1 MVFMKKITTI
11 LAGAALGCSL
21 LAVASGNLAGGKSPG
36 QPEVKAMGFL
46 ISDESRPAGWYT
58 FPVTDASSPELIA
71 ETPRVCAGAMADGVY
86 YAQTYTPGP
95 RPQAWN
101 RFDIAT
107 GEMTPLADATESTPL
122 YVDMTYDYSEGKLLA
137 ISHYGTLS
145 STVSIV
151 DPADGSATEYAD
163 VPGMWLMTLACSYEG
178 EIYSVAN
185 DGYLYSFDK
194 NSREFSQ
201 VGRVDYGIE
210 YMQSMEFDHSTSIL
224 YWASCTSWGGYF
236 YTIDPLTGQGTYISD
251 LGRDGEMTG
260 LYIPFKMAEDDAPAV
275 VTDLSVSDPAHDG
288 NATVSMTLPA
298 KTADGGELAAISS
311 VVIEADGDVVSSWN
325 GSELVPGAS
334 VSLQGVLP
342 MGFHTFKVYAVNEA
356 GKGVPR
362 TVRAFLGEDVPAAPA
377 NIEVAVD
384 GNDATIAW
392 DAVTTGRQGGWID
405 AQSVT
410 YDVVR
415 MPGNVAV
422 ASGLQTTSCPDRVG
436 QMGVHTYVVTPSTL
450 KGVGTAG
457 SSAPTVVGTEVSVP
471 YTCDFEDA
479 GQLLMWSL
487 LDLNNDGFTWERSNT
502 LDGECTMLMRGA
514 YDREVNDM
522 LVTPPLRLEA
532 GKSYKVIYDA
542 GCMNPYYP
550 AHYTLTF
557 GNGATAQ
564 AQSIILKEFETDLRG
579 LNKVIVYLPE
589 IAETGNYNIGFHA
602 SWESGL
608 QTLYISNVIV
618 EENSA
623 SRLTGKVTDGEEA
636 IPGAT
641 VVFGEGDDA
650 QTTLTA
656 SDGSFEFIE
665 ITPGTY
671 PWRASRFGFED
682 ASGNYE
688 FAPLEHKQVEIKL
701 TPIETA
707 AISGRVTDAA
717 GHGLENASVNIHGY
731 DVYSTVTD
739 REGNF
744 SVAGVYRK
752 GGYTVDVHAI
762 GYEAVSRAVESI
774 DGDLDL
780 GSFTLEEKL
789 IAPGNVTVEADR
801 AKASVSWDAPA
812 DLPADFRY
820 DDGSDNLVFSME
832 MSEVSEYTAVGVIY
846 DTPAVFTSMSW
857 HVWDTATYAES
868 VDVIVFDL
876 DEEGNPTNRIL
887 YEENGLES
895 ENYNWHECRF
905 RYPVVAPRGALFT
918 LRGDARLCMD
928 SGGDNPQWPAM
939 YDKMVMTHDYR
950 TEPFTS
956 RYTDDGSVIFRGN
969 LLLRATGLP
978 YGAPRKSAPSA
989 SIDLSYDV
997 WRLKAGAET
1006 DADSWVKLNTE
1017 AVTVTTFDDSA
1028 WADTPKGMYRY
1039 AVKAVHS
1046 DGQSSYASFSPE
1058 IPRLLTSSVSVSLLT
1073 NAPGEDASG
1082 ATVVMAGKDNANS
1095 HTAEA
1100 DADGKVAFPVVWEG
1114 EYTLTC
1120 AKKGFEPL
1128 SQTVNV
1134 SGDADSDLAFT
1145 LVETTRTPSNLK
1157 LEETADPASRLLR
1170 WNVVMGLFD
1179 DFEGHDNWAVNSP
1192 GEIGWTYIDGDGAPS
1207 YSSPNYEYPDA
1218 GQPMAFMIM
1227 NPSATTPSM
1236 VDANFLDTHSGE
1248 KVLLTWAT
1256 GNGESNN
1263 DFIVSPELEM
1273 GDDFVVS
1280 FWARCYWWRYE
1291 ETLRVGYS
1299 LTGNSAD
1306 DFIWVG
1312 DPITVDYE
1320 AWTQTVV
1327 SIPAAARYVAI
1338 NCVSENNFF
1347 VAIDDLF
1354 IGAADKI
1361 PAADA
1366 ASAPASRVAGQV
1378 VAYDVYLDNGKI
1390 ASTTDTQYLL
1400 ENLADGRHTAGVKA
1414 RYASGETSMA
1424 TIDFEISTSG
1434 IDIAAAGVPVSIRAI
1449 PGAIVITGVAPGD
1462 RVAVHRPDGTLA
1474 ASAETASGPVT
1485 IPVAP
1490 GVYLV
1495 TVGDTTTSLLVR

>member
-1 MVFMKKITTI
+1 MKKITMI
-11 LAGAALGCSL
+11 LAGTALGCSL
-21 LAVASGNLAGGKSPG
+21 LAVASGGLVGGKAPE
-36 QPEVKAMGFL
+36 QPPVKAMGFL

-71 ETPRVCAGAMADGVY
+71 KTSKVSAGAMADGVY
-86 YAQTYTPGP
+86 YAQTYIPGP
-95 RPQAWN
+95 TPKAWN
-101 RFDIAT
+101 SFDITT
-107 GEMTPLADATESTPL
+107 GEMTRLADATESTPL

-151 DPADGSATEYAD
+151 DPADGGATEYAD
-163 VPGMWLMTLACSYEG
+163 VPGLWLMTLACSYEG
-178 EIYSVAN
+178 DIYSVAN

-210 YMQSMEFDHSTSIL
+210 YMQSMEFDHSTGIL

-236 YTIDPLTGQGTYISD
+236 YTIDPVTGQGTYISD

-260 LYIPFKMAEDDAPAV
+260 LYIPFKMAQDGAPAAV
-275 VTDLSVSDPAHDG
+275 ADLYVSDPAHDG

-298 KTADGGELAAISS
+298 KTAAGGELEAISS
-311 VVIEADGDVVSSWN
+311 VVMEADGEVVTTWTGTELIP
-325 GSELVPGAS
+325 GSQVDLTTT
-334 VSLQGVLP
+334 LP
-342 MGFHTFKVYAVNEA
+342 LGFHTFKVYAVNEA
-356 GKGVPR
+356 GNGIPR
-362 TVRAFLGEDVPAAPA
+362 TLRAFIGEDLPSAPDK
-377 NIEVAVD
+377 IEVSVD
-384 GNDATIAW
+384 GANATITW
-392 DAVTTGRQGGWID
+392 EAVTTGRQGGWID
-405 AQSVT
+405 APSVR

-422 ASGLQTTSCPDRVG
+422 ASGVQATSCTDEVR
-436 QMGVHTYVVTPSTL
+436 QMGVHTYVVTPSTP
-450 KGVGTAG
+450 KGIGAAG
-457 SSAPTVVGTEVSVP
+457 SSAPTVVGTEVGIP
-471 YTCDFEDA
+471 YTCGFEDA
-479 GQLLMWSL
+479 DGVLMWSL
-487 LDLNNDGFTWERSNT
+487 IDLNNDRITWERSNT
-502 LDGECTMLMRGA
+502 LDGEPTMLMRGD

-557 GNGATAQ
+557 GKGATAE
-564 AQSIILKEFETDLRG
+564 AQSTILKEFETDLRG
-579 LNKVIVYLPE
+579 LNKVIAYLPE

-602 SWESGL
+602 SWESGI
-608 QTLYISNVIV
+608 QTLYISNVMV

-641 VVFGEGDDA
+641 VIFGEGDDA

-665 ITPGTY
+665 IAPGAY
-671 PWRASRFGFED
+671 PWRASKFGFED
-682 ASGNYE
+682 ASGSYG
-688 FAPLEHKQVEIKL
+688 FAPLEHKEVEIKL

-707 AISGRVTDAA
+707 TLTGRVVDAD
-717 GHGLENASVNIHGY
+717 GYGLENASVNVHGY
-731 DVYSTVTD
+731 EVYTAVTD

-752 GGYTVDVHAI
+752 GGYTVDIHAL
-762 GYEAVSRAVESI
+762 GYEAVSRAIKSV

-780 GSFTLEEKL
+780 GCFTLQEKL
-789 IAPGNVTVEADR
+789 IAPGNVTAEADR
-801 AKASVSWDAPA
+801 AKSSVSWEAPA

-820 DDGSDNLVFSME
+820 DDGSDNMVFSME
-832 MSEVSEYTAVGVIY
+832 MSETSEYTAAGVIY

-857 HVWDTATYAES
+857 HVWDTANYAES

-928 SGGDNPQWPAM
+928 SGGDDPRWPAM

-950 TEPFTS
+950 TEPFHS
-956 RYTDDGSVIFRGN
+956 RYADDNSHIFRGN
-969 LLLRATGLP
+969 LLVRAAGLP
-978 YGAPRKSAPSA
+978 YGAPRKYA
-989 SIDLSYDV
+989 SEAQIDLSYDI
-997 WRLKAGAET
+997 WRLNAGAET
-1006 DADSWVKLNTE
+1006 DADNWVKLNTE
-1017 AVTVTTFDDSA
+1017 SVTATTFDDPTWTA
-1028 WADTPKGMYRY
+1028 APKGMYRY

-1046 DGQSSYASFSPE
+1046 DGNCSYPSFSPE
-1058 IPRLLTSSVSVSLLT
+1058 IPRLLTSSVSVTLHT

-1082 ATVVMAGKDNANS
+1082 AAIILAGKDNTHS
-1095 HTAEA
+1095 YTAEA
-1100 DADGKVAFPVVWEG
+1100 DTDGKVIFPVVWDG
-1114 EYTLTC
+1114 EYTLSC
-1120 AKKGFEPL
+1120 SKKGFEPM
-1128 SQTVNV
+1128 SETVNV
-1134 SGDADSDLAFT
+1134 TGEADSELTFT
-1145 LVETTRTPSNLK
+1145 LIETTKTPSNLK
-1157 LEETADPASRLLR
+1157 LEETADPDSRLLR

-1192 GEIGWTYIDGDGAPS
+1192 GDIGWTYIDGDGAPS
-1207 YSSPNYEYPDA
+1207 YFSPNYEYPDA

-1256 GNGESNN
+1256 GNGEPNN
-1263 DFIVSPELEM
+1263 DIIVSPELEM

-1312 DPITVDYE
+1312 EPLTVDYE
-1320 AWTQTVV
+1320 AWTRTVV
-1327 SIPAAARYVAI
+1327 SIPSAAKYVAI
-1338 NCVSENNFF
+1338 NCISQNNFF

-1361 PAADA
+1361 PGAE
-1366 ASAPASRVAGQV
+1366 ASNAPAAKVAGQV

-1390 ASTTDTQYLL
+1390 ASTTDTQHLL

-1414 RYASGETSMA
+1414 LYASGETAMA
-1424 TIDFEISTSG
+1424 TIDFEISTSAISLTATDG
-1434 IDIAAAGVPVSIRAI
+1434 PLSILAAQ
-1449 PGAIVITGVAPGD
+1449 GAITISGTTPGQS
-1462 RVAVHRPDGTLA
+1462 VNVFRPDGTLA
-1474 ASAETASGPVT
+1474 ASAEAATGSVT
-1485 IPVAP
+1485 IPLP
-1490 GVYLV
+1490 SGIYLV
-1495 TVGDTTTSLLVR
+1495 TVGDTTVTILLR